1 MVMSLADIKVK
12 IEADAQKEA
21 EKILED
27 ARLKVKEIETV
38 TEGEASKIE
47 SFYANRFSTEKP
59 EVFNRRGIVANL
71 DVKKILLGAKQDL
84 ITEAFGE
91 SLKILASLLEEKY
104 LAFCEK
110 LLEQASESGDEKV
123 LVSPKEKYLNGEWL
137 KKYNGKHKTSLTL
150 EAVQIPMS
158 GGFILRK
165 GDIDTNC
172 SWDMLIMWIRE
183 EIEADVAKRLF
194 SE

>member
-1 MVMSLADIKVK
+1 MSLADIKVK

-59 EVFNRRGIVANL
+59 EVFNRREIVANL

-91 SLKILASLLEEKY
+91 SLRILASFPEEKY

-110 LLEQASESGDEKV
+110 LLKQASESGDEKI

-137 KKYNGKHKTSLTL
+137 KKYNEKHKTSLTL
-150 EAVQIPMS
+150 ETVQIPMS

-172 SWDMLIMWIRE
+172 SWDMLTTWIKE

-194 SE
+194 SK

>member
-1 MVMSLADIKVK
+1 MSLADIKVK

-110 LLEQASESGDEKV
+110 LLKQASEQD
-123 LVSPKEKYLNGEWL
+123 LALFRKE
-137 KKYNGKHKTSLTL
+137 NGKHKTSLTL